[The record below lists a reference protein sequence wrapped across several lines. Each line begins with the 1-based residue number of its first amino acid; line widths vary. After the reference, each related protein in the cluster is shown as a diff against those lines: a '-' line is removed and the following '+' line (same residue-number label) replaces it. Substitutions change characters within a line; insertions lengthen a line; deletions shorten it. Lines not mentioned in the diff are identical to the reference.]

1 MNYSRNNDI
10 ADSELDGEI
19 CIFDPNNGEYF
30 NLNNTAS
37 FIWKL
42 IDKNT
47 SEDYIISKTI
57 NEFFGKKLSIEEEV
71 IDFLKD
77 AVNKGILIS
86 SND

>member
-30 NLNNTAS
+30 NLNNTAT

-47 SEDYIISKTI
+47 PEDYIVSKTI
-57 NEFFGKKLSIEEEV
+57 NEFLGKELSIKEE
-71 IDFLKD
+71 ILGFLKD